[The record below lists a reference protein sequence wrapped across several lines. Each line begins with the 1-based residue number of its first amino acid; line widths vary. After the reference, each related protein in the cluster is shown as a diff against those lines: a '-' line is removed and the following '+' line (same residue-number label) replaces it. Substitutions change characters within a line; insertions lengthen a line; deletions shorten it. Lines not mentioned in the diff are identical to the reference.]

1 MNEFPRLRAR
11 VEAAEQRIDELMQNA
26 KHAEAV
32 IVRLAEQINLMQQQR
47 KLGRPKREE
56 PNGTI

>member
-11 VEAAEQRIDELMQNA
+11 IDLAEQRVETLEQQA
-26 KHAEAV
+26 KQHESM
-32 IVRLAEQINLMQQQR
+32 IVRLMEQINLMQQQR
-47 KLGRPKREE
+47 KPGRK

>member
-11 VEAAEQRIDELMQNA
+11 IDAAEQRLEELKEQA
-26 KHAEAV
+26 KQHEDM
-32 IVRLAEQINLMQQQR
+32 ILRLAEQINLMQQQR
-47 KLGRPKREE
+47 KPGRK

>member
-11 VEAAEQRIDELMQNA
+11 LDSAEQKIEALEQ
-26 KHAEAV
+26 HARRAETV
-32 IVRLAEQINLMQQQR
+32 IIRLAEQVHLLQQQR
-47 KLGRPKREE
+47 KPGRKPK

>member
-11 VEAAEQRIDELMQNA
+11 IDAAEQRLEEFKEQA
-26 KHAEAV
+26 KQHEDM
-32 IVRLAEQINLMQQQR
+32 ILRLAEQINLMQQQR
-47 KLGRPKREE
+47 KPGRK